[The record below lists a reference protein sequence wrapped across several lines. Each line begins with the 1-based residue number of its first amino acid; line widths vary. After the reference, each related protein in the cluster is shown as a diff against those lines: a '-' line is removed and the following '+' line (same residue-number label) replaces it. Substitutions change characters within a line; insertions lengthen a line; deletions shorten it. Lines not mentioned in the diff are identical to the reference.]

1 MLCNYAA
8 RYLLL
13 MVLALMAAACTGPGP
28 VADPPLTMSWQS
40 CRFAVHW
47 PEKEPPAMHVDLFLA
62 RDIVKPVLESHGTR
76 IPLWRFHR
84 RAVRDAAGHRF
95 SFIYYTDPRTK
106 SVLVNDLQ
114 NSVLIKKA
122 VSQNIVDSLSCHDVD
137 YWAGNDIGATAD
149 PRWSEPV
156 RDNWPHYIMGVSKLW
171 LGLIDD
177 LVKDGS
183 KHGSL
188 AETLDH
194 YRQVDN
200 TLTGIWHEQGE
211 HAFLHHLDA
220 IFGYRGF
227 EN

>member
-1 MLCNYAA
+1 MRALVI
-8 RYLLL
+8 
-13 MVLALMAAACTGPGP
+13 VLSAIVSAC
-28 VADPPLTMSWQS
+28 APLVPTDEAQETEDLSWHS

-62 RDIVKPVLESHGTR
+62 RDIVKPVLESHGPR

-95 SFIYYTDPRTK
+95 SFIYFTDPRTQA
-106 SVLVNDLQ
+106 SLVYDLQ
-114 NSVLIKKA
+114 NSVAFKQA
-122 VSQNIVDSLSCHDVD
+122 GSHNIIDSLSCSDVD
-137 YWAGNDIGATAD
+137 YWAGSDIGATAD

-177 LVKDGS
+177 LATDSS

-194 YRQVDN
+194 YRHVDN
-200 TLTGIWHEQGE
+200 TLIGIWHEQGE
-211 HAFLHHLDA
+211 HAFLHHMDA

-227 EN
+227 ED